1 MNKFAVAIAVST
13 LACVTSA
20 SVALA
25 KHHHAKPA
33 ATPPAQAQ
41 AIPGVNPMTNA
52 APTAAVA
59 NPQKYAAAPGVN
71 PMTSAPATPAV
82 ANPQPYTKVPGVNP
96 L

>member
-1 MNKFAVAIAVST
+1 MKKFAVAIAVST
-13 LACVTSA
+13 LACVTSV

-25 KHHHAKPA
+25 KHHAKPA

-41 AIPGVNPMTNA
+41 TIPGVNPMTNA
-52 APTAAVA
+52 AP
-59 NPQKYAAAPGVN
+59 
-71 PMTSAPATPAV
+71 TPAV